1 MVLTMLSRNGRFVLA
16 FAVLG
21 SLYAFQQPFRQYPG
35 QEYADF
41 PLPPD
46 YREKAEWIFARL
58 MYPPHPSI
66 GLIRTRG
73 PWQNGWAAW
82 TNDYPRADRHF
93 NEAVR
98 RLTRLQ
104 VRSVEQPVNLDD
116 GDDVYNYPWLY
127 AVQAGS
133 MDLTDAQADKLRD
146 YLTRGGFLICDD
158 FWGTREWGNFER
170 NMHMIFPDRAIVEIE
185 DSDSTFHTV
194 FNLTKTAIPGE
205 WSLRSGRPYRND
217 GVDPHW
223 RGIYDDK
230 GRMMIAIW
238 YNIDAGD
245 SWEWADY
252 PEYPEHYSALGI
264 RMGINFI
271 VYSMTH

>member
-1 MVLTMLSRNGRFVLA
+1 MVLSMLSRNGRVVLA

-21 SLYAFQQPFRQYPG
+21 ALYAFQQPFRQYPG
-35 QEYADF
+35 QEYANF

-46 YREKAEWIFARL
+46 WREKTEWMFARL
-58 MYPPHPSI
+58 MYPPHPTI
-66 GLIRTRG
+66 GLYRTRG

-93 NEAVR
+93 TEAVR
-98 RLTRLQ
+98 RLTRLN

-133 MDLTDAQADKLRD
+133 MNLTDEQAAKLRD
-146 YLTRGGFLICDD
+146 YLLHGGFLVCDD
-158 FWGTREWGNFER
+158 FWGTLEWGNFER
-170 NMHMIFPDRAIVEIE
+170 NMHLIFPDRAIVEIE
-185 DSDSTFHTV
+185 ETDPTFHTV
-194 FNLTKTAIPGE
+194 FDLTKTPIPGE

-223 RGIYDDK
+223 RAIYDDT